1 MASIGLVLG
10 AGGVVGGAYHAGTLA
25 ALAEVAGWD
34 GRDAAVIVGTSAGS
48 IAASA
53 LRAGLAPA
61 DHLARATGVAL
72 SLQGRR
78 LIDRG
83 RADGRLTD
91 GRLTDGDV
99 AGLRARTNLRRDSRP
114 VAPRLLASA
123 LLPPW
128 STRPGTAV
136 AGLRPAGTVPTTAL
150 GDRVRELYDQPWPDE
165 ALWVCS
171 VRLRDGIRVVFGRDP
186 VTVPDVGT
194 AVEASAAIPGYFAPV
209 RIGPDRFVDGGA
221 HSPTNADLLAGM
233 GLDLVVVVSAMSAEW
248 TALRPAPNLGSRV
261 LAGWALD
268 REVRAIRAGGTP
280 ALVIQPTTADVRA
293 MGFNSMAG
301 RRGPQIA
308 EQARISARRRLE
320 HPSTTELVALL
331 SSTSRT

>member
-1 MASIGLVLG
+1 MACIGLVLG

-34 GRDAAVIVGTSAGS
+34 GRDADVIVGTSAGS
-48 IAASA
+48 IAAAA

-61 DHLARATGVAL
+61 DHLARVTGAAL
-72 SLQGRR
+72 SLQGHG
-78 LIDRG
+78 LIGRG
-83 RADGRLTD
+83 RAGGRATD
-91 GRLTDGDV
+91 GEVTE
-99 AGLRARTNLRRDSRP
+99 LRPRATVRRDPRP

-136 AGLRPAGTVPTTAL
+136 AGLRPAGTVPTSAV

-165 ALWVCS
+165 TLWVCS
-171 VRLRDGIRVVFGRDP
+171 LRLRDGVRVVFGRDP

-194 AVEASAAIPGYFAPV
+194 AVEASAAIPGYFTPV

-233 GLDLVVVVSAMSAEW
+233 RLDLVVVISAMSAQW

-280 ALVIQPTTADVRA
+280 ALVIQPTTADIRA
-293 MGFNSMAG
+293 MGSNTMAG
-301 RRGPQIA
+301 RRGPQVA

-320 HPSTTELVALL
+320 HPSASELVALL
-331 SSTSRT
+331 S